1 MNSHQQA
8 QLHGQGGATT
18 VSHPTGDVS
27 DENIS
32 PAADRLQHPR
42 TLEAA
47 IISIVYAVDS
57 QLGHLA
63 QVPRW

>member
-1 MNSHQQA
+1 MVQAGLQQCLTPLVMC
-8 QLHGQGGATT
+8 QTRL
-18 VSHPTGDVS
+18 
-27 DENIS
+27 IS

-47 IISIVYAVDS
+47 IISVVYAVDS